1 MRPLQLPTIVRH
13 VRLRMHR
20 RAEPGA
26 SPGTVLTD
34 PHAPAPTIRVIT
46 YGPGHFESKKLDNA
60 DAIPD
65 HLHPEAITWV
75 DIDGLGDAAT
85 IKRVGQIFNL
95 HELVLEDIV
104 NVHQRAKVEE
114 YGDHLFLV
122 ARMVSLDESLQTE
135 QISFILGDRFVLTFQ
150 EREGDSLEPARKR
163 LRKGQ
168 GLIREH
174 GADYLMY
181 SLLDAIIDGYF
192 PVLERYG
199 EQLNHLEDQLLVRT
213 TTTLIARVHR
223 LRSELFVL
231 RKAIW
236 PHRDLVNALMRE
248 STPRIDRETRIYLRD
263 CYDHV
268 AQLIDLTETCREIAS
283 DLRDFHFSQIS
294 MRQNEIM
301 KVLTVMATIFMPLSF
316 IAGVYGMNFDPQ
328 ASPWNM
334 PELEWRFGYPFSLV
348 LMAGTTAALLGFFW
362 YRGWLGQDPTWQ
374 RAPHRARHRRHLL
387 SRQKRPTEGDGAE
400 RRADP

>member
-1 MRPLQLPTIVRH
+1 MHPSQLPTIVRH

-20 RAEPGA
+20 RAKPGA
-26 SPGTVLTD
+26 HPGTVMPD
-34 PHAPAPTIRVIT
+34 PQAPAPAIRVIT
-46 YGPGHFESKKLDNA
+46 YGPGCYDAKELEHA
-60 DAIPD
+60 DEIPE
-65 HLHPEAITWV
+65 HLNSEAVTWLN
-75 DIDGLGDAAT
+75 IDGLGDAAT
-85 IKRVGQIFNL
+85 IRQVGQIFNL
-95 HELVLEDIV
+95 HDLVLEDIV
-104 NVHQRAKVEE
+104 NVHQRAKVEV
-114 YGDHLFLV
+114 YGDHLFIV
-122 ARMVSLDESLQTE
+122 ARMVTLDESLTTE
-135 QISFILGDRFVLTFQ
+135 QISMILGERFVITFQ
-150 EREGDSLEPARKR
+150 ERRGDCLEPIRKR

-168 GLIREH
+168 GTIRQRD
-174 GADYLMY
+174 ADYLAY
-181 SLLDAIIDGYF
+181 SLLDAMIDGYF

-213 TTTLIARVHR
+213 TTPLIARIHR

-236 PHRDLVNALMRE
+236 PHRDLVSELLRE
-248 STPRIDRETRIYLRD
+248 STPRITAETRIYLRD

-316 IAGVYGMNFDPQ
+316 IAGVYGMNFDPDV
-328 ASPWNM
+328 SPWNM
-334 PELEWRFGYPFSLV
+334 PELKWYFGYPFSLV
-348 LMAGTTAALLGFFW
+348 LMAGTAAVLFGFFW

-374 RAPHRARHRRHLL
+374 RAHHRVRRGRNLLTRHSGSPDADGSQRR
-387 SRQKRPTEGDGAE
+387 QEP
-400 RRADP
+400 